1 MTANTPTPPDT
12 QRKTSNRI
20 KQRLILLGIVLAIFG
35 ACDVGYLIY
44 RIAHP
49 SL

>member
-1 MTANTPTPPDT
+1 MTANTPTPPDDK
-12 QRKTSNRI
+12 RKPSNRI
-20 KQRLILLGIVLAIFG
+20 KQRLILLGIALAIFG
-35 ACDVGYLIY
+35 ACDVSYLIY